1 MPDPQFVH
9 RGEQHGGAEV
19 VVAGVQGRVG
29 RVEAVADHGG
39 LVADDV
45 HPFEEL
51 LHRVEVRDVTRARRA
66 VAVGLGEVG
75 VEHDDV
81 VVVVGQLVGDV

>member
-1 MPDPQFVH
+1 MPHAGLVH

-19 VVAGVQGRVG
+19 VVAGVQGCVG
-29 RVEAVADHGG
+29 RVEAVAHDGG
-39 LVADDV
+39 LVADHV
-45 HPFEEL
+45 HSFEEFF
-51 LHRVEVRDVTRARRA
+51 HRVGIGDVVGHGWT

-81 VVVVGQLVGDV
+81 VAFFGQLVGDV